1 MLFVTLGTQDKCFKR
16 PLEAL
21 EEHIK
26 NGDIKDE
33 IIVQAGHTKFESK
46 YMKILDYIPYDEFSK
61 YIEKADVVITHGG
74 VGNILSSI
82 KLHKKIIAIPRLA
95 KYGEHINDHQLQII
109 SKMAQ
114 DGYIIDGSNL
124 DKLPD
129 NIEKA
134 KRLEVKEFVS
144 NTDNFLDRFEKE
156 LDKLLG

>member
-21 EEHIK
+21 EEHII
-26 NGDIKDE
+26 NGNIKDE

-46 YMKILDYIPYDEFSK
+46 YMQILDYIPYNEFSK

-82 KLHKKIIAIPRLA
+82 QLHKKIVAIPRLA
-95 KYGEHINDHQLQII
+95 EYGEHVNDHQLQII

-114 DGYIIDGSNL
+114 DGYIIDGSDL
-124 DKLPD
+124 DKLPE

-134 KRLEVKEFVS
+134 KQLEVKEFVS
-144 NTDNFLDRFEKE
+144 NTENFLNKFEQE
-156 LDKLLG
+156 IDKLLK